1 MNLTPEQ
8 IQNIV
13 EQNTRDPRPSPGLFA
28 EVDWP
33 AVAQEIN
40 DLMDT
45 EAKTAQAEANMT
57 EAGGK
62 AETKTP

>member
-1 MNLTPEQ
+1 VNLTPEQ

-13 EQNTRDPRPSPGLFA
+13 EQNTRGPRPTPGLFG

-40 DLMDT
+40 
-45 EAKTAQAEANMT
+45 EANTT

-62 AETKTP
+62 EETKTP

>member
-1 MNLTPEQ
+1 MNLKPEQ

-13 EQNTRDPRPSPGLFA
+13 EQNTREPRPSPGLFG

-45 EAKTAQAEANMT
+45 EAMTAHPEANTT
-57 EAGGK
+57 EAAGK
-62 AETKTP
+62 DETKTP

>member
-1 MNLTPEQ
+1 VNLTPEQ

-13 EQNTRDPRPSPGLFA
+13 EQNTRGPRPTPGLFD

-45 EAKTAQAEANMT
+45 EAKTAQAEANTT

-62 AETKTP
+62 EETKTP